1 MSRTTGA
8 ATQVA
13 WQTPAVEEMRVVPF
27 LEALSPEAR
36 AEIDGAGTR
45 RTLPAGSTILSEGEL
60 ANRVGI
66 LREGLVKLTASQA
79 DGYQTVLA
87 LRGAGE
93 LLGEMSALDGHP
105 RTANVHALVP
115 CRVQFVQAG
124 QFIQFMNDHPSA
136 SLAVIRTL
144 VARLRE
150 SDGHR
155 MQFGSDG
162 VPRRLARQLLQLAD
176 SHGEVGAD
184 CSIDIALPFTQDDL
198 AGVVSA
204 SRDAVARALKEWRSQ
219 GLVATGRRRVTLID
233 PAALSRLNSL

>member
-1 MSRTTGA
+1 M
-8 ATQVA
+8 
-13 WQTPAVEEMRVVPF
+13 VPF

-36 AEIDGAGTR
+36 AEVDGMGTR
-45 RTLPAGSTILSEGEL
+45 RAFAAGSTILSEGDL

-66 LREGLVKLTASQA
+66 VREGLVKLTATQA
-79 DGYQTVLA
+79 DGYRTVLA
-87 LRGAGE
+87 IRGTGE

-105 RTANVHALVP
+105 RSANVHALVP
-115 CRVQFVQAG
+115 CRVQLVQAEE
-124 QFIQFMNDHPSA
+124 FIRFMNDHSSA
-136 SLAVIRTL
+136 SFAVIRTL

-150 SDGHR
+150 SDNHR
-155 MQFGSDG
+155 MQFSSDG

-184 CSIDIALPFTQDDL
+184 CSIDILLPFTQDDL

-204 SRDAVARALKEWRSQ
+204 SRDAVARALKDWRAQ